1 MLQESKLNKLI
12 ASLNKLNHHILIMHN
27 VIDTYVDVLMDLDP
41 NSLEFVTDSYH
52 KESLKYGELQKE
64 IISLISSVETTEKEN
79 TIRSIV
85 EYCESLGCFKIASD
99 LEQLRVETKEN
110 ANLMDQKHSKMINL
124 LLFASSCNAD
134 TLKDIYSL
142 ADNNYKAYD
151 ASGQIDMN
159 GIGIGLNHQV

>member
-12 ASLNKLNHHILIMHN
+12 VSLNKLNHHILVMHN

-85 EYCESLGCFKIASD
+85 EYCESLGCFANSYRSRTTASRNKRKC
-99 LEQLRVETKEN
+99 ESN
-110 ANLMDQKHSKMINL
+110 GSKA
-124 LLFASSCNAD
+124 F
-134 TLKDIYSL
+134 
-142 ADNNYKAYD
+142 
-151 ASGQIDMN
+151 
-159 GIGIGLNHQV
+159 